1 MQTESYHTNR
11 PDFQPQSTYFRSPLR
26 RATRRQPCE
35 VCGKADWCSAS
46 ADGARVICMRVRS
59 DKPTRNNGYL
69 HILRDDDFT
78 TPHTSPQQ
86 SRPQPPP
93 AETPRIADVDTC
105 HHVYVDLIRA
115 HLVLADEHRE
125 ALRARGLSDLAIEFD
140 GYKSA
145 PTNIFAAN
153 IARTLSKDYDLTGVP
168 GFYRDKG
175 AWRLNF
181 TEWYQGIIVPVKDTR
196 SRIRGLMVRRDDAIK
211 NKYIWLSSNR
221 EPDGASP
228 GSPPHFAR
236 VDVARATGK
245 IVVTEG
251 ALKSSVISELT
262 GESVC
267 GIAGV
272 SNFPESFGQDL
283 RRAIPELK
291 SAVVAYDAD
300 FRTNEAVRR
309 GLDKVAANLQSAGL
323 NVTVILWKPE
333 RGKGFDNVLAASK
346 EVAA

>member
-1 MQTESYHTNR
+1 
-11 PDFQPQSTYFRSPLR
+11 
-26 RATRRQPCE
+26 
-35 VCGKADWCSAS
+35 
-46 ADGARVICMRVRS
+46 MRVRS
-59 DKPTRNNGYL
+59 DKPTRNGGYL
-69 HILRDDDFT
+69 HILRDDF
-78 TPHTSPQQ
+78 TPHIAQQ
-86 SRPQPPP
+86 PRPQPPP
-93 AETPRIADVDTC
+93 IIKATPPLADVERA
-105 HHVYVDLIRA
+105 HSVYVYLLRA

-125 ALRARGLSDLAIEFD
+125 ALRARGLSDLAIEFH
-140 GYKSA
+140 GFKSA

-153 IARTLSKDYDLTGVP
+153 IARALSVEHDLNGVP
-168 GFYRDKG
+168 GFYPDKG

-196 SRIRGLMVRRDDAIK
+196 TRIRGLMVRRDDVIK
-211 NKYIWLSSNR
+211 NKYIWLSSSR

-251 ALKSSVISELT
+251 ALKANVVSELT
-262 GESVC
+262 GESVV

-272 SNFPESFGQDL
+272 SNFPETFGADL

>member
-1 MQTESYHTNR
+1 
-11 PDFQPQSTYFRSPLR
+11 
-26 RATRRQPCE
+26 
-35 VCGKADWCSAS
+35 
-46 ADGARVICMRVRS
+46 MRERS
-59 DKPTRNNGYL
+59 DKPTRNNGWL
-69 HILRDDDFT
+69 HIFRDDAPDSII
-78 TPHTSPQQ
+78 SP
-86 SRPQPPP
+86 RRAP
-93 AETPRIADVDTC
+93 APKPAVERAPDERITA
-105 HHVYVDLIRA
+105 VYAELTRE
-115 HLVLADEHRE
+115 HLVLSQPHRE
-125 ALRARGLSDLAIEFD
+125 SLKHRGLSDGAI
-140 GYKSA
+140 GLHAYRST
-145 PTNIFAAN
+145 PTAGFAAN
-153 IARTLSKDYDLTGVP
+153 IAPWLARHYDLRGVP
-168 GFYRDKG
+168 GFYRQG
-175 AWRLNF
+175 NEWRLNF
-181 TEWYQGIIVPVKDTR
+181 GEWHQGIVIPVRDTHECIV
-196 SRIRGLMVRRDDAIK
+196 GLMIRRDEAIE
-211 NKYIWLSSNR
+211 NKYTWLTSTDK
-221 EPDGASP
+221 PDGLKADAL
-228 GSPPHFAR
+228 PHFAR

-251 ALKSSVISELT
+251 ALKSNVISELT
-262 GESVC
+262 GEAVV